1 MFLIILTFISAISI
15 SLIAAGYSII
25 GLATLF
31 AGAATPII
39 AMGSALEVGKLVAA
53 SWLYHNWRRNIP
65 KSLKAYLF
73 TSIIVLIFITS
84 VGIFGFLSKAHL
96 DQVKPT
102 AGNTEQIALID
113 KKIKQEEKII
123 ERAEKTLAQLD
134 KALDVYIDKEYV
146 SRGLKERNKQKEER
160 DLLNKSIDESMAKIA
175 DLNNSKSS
183 INIEQ
188 LKLEADVGPLKY
200 VAELIYGDNA
210 KDHFDSAVRIIILIL
225 IFVFDPL
232 AVLLLI
238 ASQYTFNWAREQKG
252 GGSLPPKS
260 DPDNSPTSPTP
271 GYTDEEWDQ
280 AHRENYEFD
289 RAKVI
294 DANEPPEIVEPEE
307 PKEKEKTTSELLMEG
322 FKEEQEQRAI
332 EEQNEEWADMYA
344 QADNTLPKDSVAE
357 QIEDETLKELSNLDK
372 WNEWVEKANEEAEK
386 NPEEP
391 KKELPDTKNR
401 IFYSAEVEDQKKTPE
416 GINYMKKEGNKQ
428 VRKTSTPKS

>member
-1 MFLIILTFISAISI
+1 MFLTLITFISAISI
-15 SLIAAGYSII
+15 SLIAAGYSIL

-31 AGAATPII
+31 AGAYVPII

-53 SWLYHNWRRNIP
+53 SWLYHNWRRSIP
-65 KSLKAYLF
+65 KSLKIYLF
-73 TSIIVLIFITS
+73 SSIIILIFITS
-84 VGIFGFLSKAHL
+84 IGIFGFLSKAHL

-102 AGNTEQIALID
+102 AGNTEQIELID

-160 DLLNKSIDESMAKIA
+160 DLLNKSIDEAMAKIA

-238 ASQYTFNWAREQKG
+238 AANISLNQWRDKRDENKTDTMERALKRIEVLEGRNRRLKIYKDLTKEFGDNPDEIKLKLSQIYDWN
-252 GGSLPPKS
+252 
-260 DPDNSPTSPTP
+260 N
-271 GYTDEEWDQ
+271 
-280 AHRENYEFD
+280 
-289 RAKVI
+289 
-294 DANEPPEIVEPEE
+294 
-307 PKEKEKTTSELLMEG
+307 
-322 FKEEQEQRAI
+322 
-332 EEQNEEWADMYA
+332 
-344 QADNTLPKDSVAE
+344 
-357 QIEDETLKELSNLDK
+357 DK
-372 WNEWVEKANEEAEK
+372 N
-386 NPEEP
+386 
-391 KKELPDTKNR
+391 
-401 IFYSAEVEDQKKTPE
+401 
-416 GINYMKKEGNKQ
+416 
-428 VRKTSTPKS
+428 